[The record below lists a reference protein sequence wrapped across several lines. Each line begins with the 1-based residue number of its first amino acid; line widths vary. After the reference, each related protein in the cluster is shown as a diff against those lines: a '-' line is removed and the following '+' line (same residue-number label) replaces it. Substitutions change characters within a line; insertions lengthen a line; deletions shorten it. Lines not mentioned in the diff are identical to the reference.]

1 MQLLFLNSSNHNTQ
15 LFKAVHILPPLNT
28 STEIPQVA
36 LSTAGHTY
44 PKQQD
49 GSLSSFWNASLYLK
63 IAKRTDSYH
72 KLGQMTDEVVTS
84 MRSNSSYHKVPRY
97 TFIQQIIIADF
108 FTNVFMGM

>member
-28 STEIPQVA
+28 STEKPQVA
-36 LSTAGHTY
+36 LSTAGQTY

-49 GSLSSFWNASLYLK
+49 GSLLIFLERVSVLRLQNIQ
-63 IAKRTDSYH
+63 IAT

-84 MRSNSSYHKVPRY
+84 MRSNSSYNKVPRY